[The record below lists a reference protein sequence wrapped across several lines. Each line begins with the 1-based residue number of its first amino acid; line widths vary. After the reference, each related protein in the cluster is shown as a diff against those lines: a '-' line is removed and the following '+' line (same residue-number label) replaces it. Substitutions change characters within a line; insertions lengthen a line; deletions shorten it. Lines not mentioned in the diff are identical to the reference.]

1 MYTLIIVLAIIV
13 CALLIVIV
21 LIQNPKGGGL
31 SQSFGGIS
39 NQIIGVQ
46 RSTDVVEKGTW
57 YLAIALGVLC
67 LASVFFVPKA
77 GAVQEGPKSE
87 LQDAATSGTGA
98 PTTAPETNNANQAPV
113 ADSTK

>member
-1 MYTLIIVLAIIV
+1 MYTVIIILAIIV
-13 CALLIVIV
+13 CVLLIAIV

-67 LASVFFVPKA
+67 LGSIFFIPKQSDVVA
-77 GAVQEGPKSE
+77 GPQSE
-87 LQDAATSGTGA
+87 LQDAASQSSTSA
-98 PTTAPETNNANQAPV
+98 PNAPAQNNTAPVQ
-113 ADSTK
+113 DSTK

>member
-1 MYTLIIVLAIIV
+1 MYTVIIVLAIIV
-13 CALLIVIV
+13 CVLLIAIV

-39 NQIIGVQ
+39 NQIMGVQ

-67 LASVFFVPKA
+67 LSSIFFVPKQS
-77 GAVQEGPKSE
+77 VDNGPKSE
-87 LQDAATSGTGA
+87 LQDAATSTSAA
-98 PTTAPETNNANQAPV
+98 PNAPASNNTAPLDTA
-113 ADSTK
+113 KK